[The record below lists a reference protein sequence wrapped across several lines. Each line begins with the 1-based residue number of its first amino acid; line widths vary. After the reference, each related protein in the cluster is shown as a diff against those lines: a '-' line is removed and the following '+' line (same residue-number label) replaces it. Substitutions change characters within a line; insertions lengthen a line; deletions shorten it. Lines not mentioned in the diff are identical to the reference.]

1 MCTNMSTC
9 ETCKHWMG
17 NGTAYIALCGMYGN
31 HTACNHSCA
40 TYKPIAPEPPE
51 PMRQYPPT
59 SEPVAAVVVY
69 GYGSPILKCGACG
82 SWYMDA
88 KACLTCGRAWVMP

>member
-1 MCTNMSTC
+1 MIANCAS
-9 ETCKHWMG
+9 CKH
-17 NGTAYIALCGMYGN
+17 YDE
-31 HTACNHSCA
+31 A
-40 TYKPIAPEPPE
+40 TDPRGWCLLKKELTHWQRELTCHEPRTPEPPE

-88 KACLTCGRAWVMP
+88 KVCLTCGRAWVMP